1 MGTAKNVRALGV
13 VLAAS
18 GALMLGAGMFS
29 ANGEAA
35 SATGNMPVK
44 LTVLSQC
51 QVSAGTLDF
60 GNATFIDSD
69 ISANT
74 KFTVRCTKNTKYSV
88 NILTGQNFVSNTRN
102 MKNASSGETIAYTL
116 YQDSALST
124 AWGTVPSTSTTGTGT
139 RDFNVYGVVP
149 QQGNGE
155 FTPGV
160 FNDTVTIQVD
170 Y

>member
-74 KFTVRCTKNTKYSV
+74 KYSV

-102 MKNASSGETIAYTL
+102 MKNASSGETIAYSL